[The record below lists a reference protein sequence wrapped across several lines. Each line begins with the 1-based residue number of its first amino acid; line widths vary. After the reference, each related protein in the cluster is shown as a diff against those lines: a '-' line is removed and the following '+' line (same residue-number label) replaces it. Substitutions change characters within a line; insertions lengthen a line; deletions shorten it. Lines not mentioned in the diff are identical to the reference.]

1 MTYKS
6 TIFSPYYISSSSELS
21 KNKSKS
27 SITKET
33 IINWLFEKK
42 EEERIKTFSLVNYD
56 ICHTIIKMYDKF
68 SFSNKIKFKINLK
81 DKRPVISQIEN
92 IEDLSEQYKC
102 HQKLFLKE
110 IRFFKIKQPNDA
122 MTLSNKILSNKN
134 LFTLFL
140 NELSKEKFL
149 SKISPVNFD
158 QKQGICSS
166 PIWIDEKEYYTISEI
181 IIGYFE
187 NILNI
192 KYFLSK
198 KKKNDISD
206 AFNNFFQKRNLILD
220 LIKSSSYNE
229 NLYDIIDLKAI
240 IKEVINDKTLI
251 NDEER
256 RLANKKLLSGLNKSF
271 RMYEP
276 PIEYNAN
283 SYYYKYKEMLMEK
296 SSELLDNLIF
306 FSFEGQSAIDQNIN
320 EKIIDEFCAYI
331 ERKKTNDILLEISE
345 EGFLTN
351 KKKKPRRR
359 KNKKKNNEIH
369 EEETKINLDDEQNNF
384 DKDLKNNI
392 INNVKKIEDNEE
404 DIKEKAVMN
413 KDDNNENN
421 NNTISNI
428 NHNNNKD
435 ISIKNIESFQT
446 KIYSTNEIIPSN
458 NSPEKYNTQTKF
470 SSDTIIDKSEN
481 SENKIHFNEK
491 SSINVINDSS
501 NEIKAKDEDQK
512 ESESIEN
519 EKEDFPNINKNNKKK
534 KKKKTKKKNQLTSEE
549 LNNIYTNFYNE
560 NNDLNN
566 IIQNKLPI
574 VVTPIQS
581 QNKNHQKDKNEQL
594 HNLIIGFQKKIN
606 KNILSF
612 HEKKYNSIVLLCQK
626 IKDHFKCGLSI
637 IIYGSYSIGLE
648 LEESD
653 IDISIELSS
662 DYSNIKQK
670 NNISQKTTPQLIYE
684 LNNYLSKF
692 PEFKGLNPIVTTKIP
707 ILKMTIE
714 QDNNKTKVDLT
725 FNLKQIKTT
734 INFYNNTIKR
744 YPQIKPLTLLIKHLV
759 KKNNL
764 SNVYEGGFSS
774 HSIFI
779 MVASNVR
786 QLLRNKNLLN
796 LGDLLISFLHFY
808 GKVFNYT
815 NTTIDLMNKN
825 DPYIVNEMFS
835 KVPIFIDPI
844 SKINVS
850 KSSYHHEKIKMLFS
864 NTYDKL
870 IQGEDNL
877 YKTFEEIF
885 S

>member
-1 MTYKS
+1 MTYQN
-6 TIFSPYYISSSSELS
+6 TIFSPYSISLSLDIS

-81 DKRPVISQIEN
+81 DKKPVISQIEN

-134 LFTLFL
+134 LFTLFF

-428 NHNNNKD
+428 SHNNNKD

-458 NSPEKYNTQTKF
+458 NSPEKYNTQTEF
-470 SSDTIIDKSEN
+470 SSDTIIDKNEN

-501 NEIKAKDEDQK
+501 NEIKAKAEDQK

-560 NNDLNN
+560 NNGLNN
-566 IIQNKLPI
+566 IIQNKLPF

-606 KNILSF
+606 KNILSL

-786 QLLRNKNLLN
+786 QLLRNKNSLN